1 MEETQPT
8 QTQPTEEQK
17 PTQSTEKAPQGP
29 AKPPNPTW
37 LFYILSAVIP
47 LVGIILGI
55 VYMTKEG
62 EEVKKFGKIC
72 LTVGIIFALIPCI
85 CWLVMV
91 LFGGGLSFFGDAV
104 TTNTYT
110 Y

>member
-1 MEETQPT
+1 MDEAQQPSE
-8 QTQPTEEQK
+8 QPQA
-17 PTQSTEKAPQGP
+17 TQSTEQPKPQGP
-29 AKPPNPTW
+29 QQPPNPTW
-37 LFYILSAVIP
+37 LFYILSAIIP

-55 VYMTKEG
+55 IYMTKDG

-72 LTVGIIFALIPCI
+72 LTLGIIFALIPCI

-91 LFGGGLSFFGDAV
+91 LMGGGLSLFGDAV
-104 TTNTYT
+104 TTTTNTYT